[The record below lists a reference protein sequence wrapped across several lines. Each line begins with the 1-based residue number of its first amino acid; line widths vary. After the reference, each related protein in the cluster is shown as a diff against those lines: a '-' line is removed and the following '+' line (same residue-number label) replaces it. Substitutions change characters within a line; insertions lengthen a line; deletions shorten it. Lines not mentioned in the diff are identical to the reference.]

1 MFFSPSC
8 QRQSGPSW
16 PEPEQAEKATASI
29 AGKNAVAMPANKA
42 HGTREKMC
50 FMILFLYLV
59 KDCDTTDNAR
69 RDEPNSGHIGC
80 IFYLR
85 NISMLYLPWSSS
97 IFRMPSSMM

>member
-1 MFFSPSC
+1 
-8 QRQSGPSW
+8 
-16 PEPEQAEKATASI
+16 
-29 AGKNAVAMPANKA
+29 MPANKA

-69 RDEPNSGHIGC
+69 RDEPNSGHAGC

-85 NISMLYLPWSSS
+85 NISMLYLP
-97 IFRMPSSMM
+97 